1 MKFILQ
7 VLTFLFLFITV
18 SNASEFTQV
27 KEIILKKDIEKKIL
41 VKYDDR
47 EKVLTFRWT
56 LFKNGGLVI
65 FRSYDT
71 IVAQN
76 ILYLKHSNQSFRVIL
91 KPSGVNFYDKP
102 FALISFKEF
111 NYETR
116 EAKFEL
122 SLSDDSKNISLQY
135 EKND

>member
-7 VLTFLFLFITV
+7 VLSFLFFIITV
-18 SNASEFTQV
+18 SSASDLSDV
-27 KEIILKKDIEKKIL
+27 KEIVLKKDVQQKIL
-41 VKYDDR
+41 VKYGTK

-56 LFKNGGLVI
+56 LYKNGGLIV

-76 ILYLKHSNQSFRVIL
+76 ILYLRHENQSFRVIV

-102 FALISFKEF
+102 FVLIRFKKF
-111 NYETR
+111 NDDTR
-116 EAKFEL
+116 EATFEL
-122 SLSDDSKNISLQY
+122 FLSDDSKDIKLDYKKNI
-135 EKND
+135 

>member
-7 VLTFLFLFITV
+7 VLTFLFFIVTL
-18 SNASEFTQV
+18 SSASEFTQV
-27 KEIILKKDIEKKIL
+27 KEIILKKDIQKKIL
-41 VKYDDR
+41 VKYGDKK
-47 EKVLTFRWT
+47 KVLTFRWT
-56 LFKNGGLVI
+56 LYKNGGLVV

-71 IVAQN
+71 IVSQN
-76 ILYLKHSNQSFRVIL
+76 ILYLRHENQSFRVVL

-122 SLSDDSKNISLQY
+122 SLSDDSKEIKLEY